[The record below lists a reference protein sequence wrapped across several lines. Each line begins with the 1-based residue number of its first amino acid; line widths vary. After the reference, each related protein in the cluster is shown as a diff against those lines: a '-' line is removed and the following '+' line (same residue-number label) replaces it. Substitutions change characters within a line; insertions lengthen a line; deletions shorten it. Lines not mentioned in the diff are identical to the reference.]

1 MTDYNELVNDLREY
15 LVNTEISDA
24 LKAQARE
31 IAAKDARIA
40 ELEAREK
47 HLEES
52 RSIWRQDALRAG
64 DRIAELEALLKD
76 CADDLEAELRARYG
90 CVKGGPI
97 HPAENKRFQRDID
110 SVYAARAALNGE
122 K

>member
-40 ELEAREK
+40 ELEAALKPFADAWDEK
-47 HLEES
+47 ETWQWQ
-52 RSIWRQDALRAG
+52 INIDDLRAA
-64 DRIAELEALLKD
+64 RSVLK
-76 CADDLEAELRARYG
+76 
-90 CVKGGPI
+90 
-97 HPAENKRFQRDID
+97 
-110 SVYAARAALNGE
+110 GE
-122 K
+122 RG